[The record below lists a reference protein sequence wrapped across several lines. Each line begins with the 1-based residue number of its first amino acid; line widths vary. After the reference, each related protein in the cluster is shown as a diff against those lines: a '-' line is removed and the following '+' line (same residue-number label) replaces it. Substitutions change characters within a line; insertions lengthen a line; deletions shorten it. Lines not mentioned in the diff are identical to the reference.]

1 MVSYCCSCRVL
12 LISHQFSAALL
23 LKRYSCDNYVLS
35 WCQLHNVT
43 IQSDKDLQMVE
54 FPKVQQIG
62 FLNGSIPHFSHLMN
76 LGLFKA
82 GVLRIFARGTK
93 ISRLTL
99 PNTIEQLYFR
109 DNDITIVDIEP
120 KTKYSMKYLRIHIN
134 HLRDVSNLRSLTN
147 LIELNLCDNLIE
159 HVSFD
164 TFSGMT
170 HLKQLVL
177 CGNRIKTIS
186 TTLNINLSNLY
197 HLDLSGNFLFNGTFL
212 AQWYF
217 PRLGNFSLR
226 DNLLT
231 RLDVRLISER
241 FTLLKILDL
250 EHNSLDCETYQQLLK
265 LVHQRK
271 IIYNVDKRVCAIP
284 PTIQPRFVPTG
295 NELDAGRG
303 GEGGDLLQQI
313 RQLKERIYQQV
324 KIINS
329 QRIEIQQLRANL
341 SSLMEQ
347 FDLVSDTA
355 QANDPF

>member
-1 MVSYCCSCRVL
+1 MRLSSLIAIPPGGCNWKCCGAMNCLALFGVL

-186 TTLNINLSNLY
+186 TTLNINP
-197 HLDLSGNFLFNGTFL
+197 
-212 AQWYF
+212 WYF

-284 PTIQPRFVPTG
+284 PTIRPRFVPTG

-347 FDLVSDTA
+347 FDLVADTA